1 MVHEFERVRCVPSV
15 GVSRSSRLEYPVWI
29 EMATFL
35 DLVTDERLFS
45 IVLSIAAVGVVFL
58 AERLVRRVV
67 TRFSR
72 RIGLRKHLENLF
84 KLVLRILIYSVGII
98 VVLEIWGL
106 PTEWFLSV
114 SALGGAAIG
123 FASTQTLGN
132 LLAGLYIMVS
142 RPFEVNDYVK
152 IGGSEGEVSEIT
164 LNYVKLYTPTYTTVE
179 IPNSVVLNSTIQRYM
194 SDGVIDYSFTMSLA
208 GKVYEASWVSVADLF
223 EEIVEPTLEEF
234 WRRHGDVLPRRP
246 EASLSEVAFL
256 NRSVMVRVF
265 FPKGQAK
272 LLFDLLPE
280 LQMMILSRLDE
291 YRAKA

>member
-1 MVHEFERVRCVPSV
+1 
-15 GVSRSSRLEYPVWI
+15 
-29 EMATFL
+29 MATFL

-58 AERLVRRVV
+58 AEWLVRRVV

-84 KLVLRILIYSVGII
+84 KLVLRILIYSAGITVI
-98 VVLEIWGL
+98 LEIWGL

-234 WRRHGDVLPRRP
+234 WERHGDVLPRRP

-265 FPKGQAK
+265 FPRGQAK